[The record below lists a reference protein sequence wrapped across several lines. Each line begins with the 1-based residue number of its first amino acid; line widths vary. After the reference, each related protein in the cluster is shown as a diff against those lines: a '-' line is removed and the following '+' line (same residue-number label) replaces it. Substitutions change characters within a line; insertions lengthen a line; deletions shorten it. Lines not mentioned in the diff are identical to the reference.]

1 MESSGFKALQTVIAI
16 AAFPLAIWP
25 LVQFA
30 LGNEQ
35 NRIFRTIFGD
45 PTGAAR
51 WMIPAAILVI
61 GFIIVVVLD
70 ELAKRAES
78 QDTNS

>member
-1 MESSGFKALQTVIAI
+1 MDSSGYKALQTVITI
-16 AAFPLAIWP
+16 AALPLAVWP

-35 NRIFRTIFGD
+35 NEIFRTIFGD

-51 WMIPAAILVI
+51 WMIPVAVLVV
-61 GFIIVVVLD
+61 GFIVVVVLD
-70 ELAKRAES
+70 ELAKRADS
-78 QDTNS
+78 TDTDS